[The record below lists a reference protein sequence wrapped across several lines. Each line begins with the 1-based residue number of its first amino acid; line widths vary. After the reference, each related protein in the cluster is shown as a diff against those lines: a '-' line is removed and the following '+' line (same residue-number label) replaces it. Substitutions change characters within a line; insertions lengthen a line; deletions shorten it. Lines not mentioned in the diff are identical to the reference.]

1 MSLRTKWALGLG
13 GIVAVVILVA
23 GVAANTFIANEL
35 RGETD
40 AFLTERSD
48 AVGRLVTDRG
58 GRRALGPRTGPPLRL
73 PGGDF
78 TQFDAVT
85 QAVGSQGRVIFTE
98 GGVELPVGDVDLAV
112 AAGTIERSL
121 RTVVVGEADYRV
133 LTTPL
138 VDNVALQLGRDV
150 TENEQVL
157 SGVRRRL
164 LLSGLLGAAG
174 AALIGWV
181 AAGRA
186 IRPVRR
192 VTAAAEDVA
201 RTQDLSE
208 PLPVEGTDEV
218 ARLATSFNTM
228 MAALRRSKDQQKRLV
243 MDASHEL
250 RTPLTSLRTSI
261 EVLERGI
268 PDDEVRTRLLAN
280 ASSELRELTALVA
293 ELVDLATD
301 QSPETA
307 PRSEVDLVVAAE
319 RAAHFGRQRHGRII
333 DVVAD
338 GPDVVDA
345 VADGVDRALN
355 NLVDNAAKFSPADT
369 PIEIRVHGTTVEV
382 RDHGPGIDEA
392 DMAHVF
398 DRFYR
403 AETARTLTGSGLG
416 LAIVA
421 QVAADHDGETSAR
434 NEPDGGAVV
443 GFSLGR
449 SARL

>member
-1 MSLRTKWALGLG
+1 
-13 GIVAVVILVA
+13 
-23 GVAANTFIANEL
+23 
-35 RGETD
+35 
-40 AFLTERSD
+40 
-48 AVGRLVTDRG
+48 
-58 GRRALGPRTGPPLRL
+58 
-73 PGGDF
+73 
-78 TQFDAVT
+78 
-85 QAVGSQGRVIFTE
+85 
-98 GGVELPVGDVDLAV
+98 
-112 AAGTIERSL
+112 
-121 RTVVVGEADYRV
+121 
-133 LTTPL
+133 
-138 VDNVALQLGRDV
+138 
-150 TENEQVL
+150 
-157 SGVRRRL
+157 
-164 LLSGLLGAAG
+164 
-174 AALIGWV
+174 LIGWV

-268 PDDEVRTRLLAN
+268 PDHDVRTRLLAN
-280 ASSELRELTALVA
+280 ASSELRELTTLVA

-301 QSPETA
+301 HSPETA

-319 RAAHFGRQRHGRII
+319 RAADRGRQRHGRII
-333 DVVAD
+333 EIVAD
-338 GPDVVDA
+338 GSNVVDA
-345 VADGVDRALN
+345 AGDGVDRALN
-355 NLVDNAAKFSPADT
+355 NLVDNAAKFSPPDT
-369 PIEIRVHGTTVEV
+369 PIEIRVRGTSVEV
-382 RDHGPGIDEA
+382 RDRGPGIAEA
-392 DMAHVF
+392 DIAHVF

-421 QVAADHDGETSAR
+421 QVAADHDGETIAR
-434 NEPDGGAVV
+434 NDPHGGAVV

-449 SARL
+449 GAKL

>member
-1 MSLRTKWALGLG
+1 MSLRTKWALGLA

-40 AFLTERSD
+40 AFLTDRSE
-48 AVGRLVTDRG
+48 AVRLLVTDRG
-58 GRRALGPRTGPPLRL
+58 GRVALGPRTGPPIRL

-85 QAVGSQGRVIFTE
+85 QAVGPQGRIIFTE
-98 GGVELPVGDVDLAV
+98 GGVELPVDDLDLAV
-112 AAGTIERSL
+112 ATGAIERAL
-121 RTVVVGEADYRV
+121 RTVVVDGAEYRV

-138 VDNVALQLGRDV
+138 VDNLALQLGRDV
-150 TENEQVL
+150 TENQQVL

-181 AAGRA
+181 VAGRA

-228 MAALRRSKDQQKRLV
+228 MAALRRSKDQQQQLV

-268 PDDEVRTRLLAN
+268 PDGDVRDRLLAN
-280 ASSELRELTALVA
+280 ASSELRELTMLVA

-301 QSPETA
+301 QSPATV
-307 PRSEVDLVVAAE
+307 PRTEVDLVVAAG
-319 RAAHFGRQRHGRII
+319 RAADRGRQRHGRII
-333 DVVAD
+333 EVAAE
-338 GPDVVDA
+338 GSGLVTA
-345 VADGVDRALN
+345 AAEGVDRALN
-355 NLVDNAAKFSPADT
+355 NLVDNAAKFSPDAT
-369 PIEIRVHGTTVEV
+369 PIEIHVRDATVEV
-382 RDHGPGIDEA
+382 RDHGPGIDDA
-392 DMAHVF
+392 DLAHVF

-421 QVAADHDGETSAR
+421 QVAADHGGEAFAR
-434 NEPDGGAVV
+434 NHPDGGAVV

-449 SARL
+449 DARL